1 MKIINICLT
10 GPFTEGYSYQDNLI
24 NKYFSLMGHD
34 CTIIANTKSF
44 KEGKVITVEA
54 ESKVIDYNIKL
65 IRLNNRKNIPKRIAE
80 RFRVYEGLY
89 KKLDEIKPNLI
100 FVHGLQ
106 FLDIK
111 YIANYKKNNPNV
123 KIIVDNHADF
133 SNSATNFISKNILH
147 KIIWK
152 YCAKK
157 IECYT
162 DKFYGV
168 LPSRVDFLVDVYGI
182 DDKKVELLVMGA
194 DDEKIDSIDNK
205 KIKNKFNI
213 QDKDFVIV
221 TGGKIDSAKMQTIL
235 LMKAVQKMQK
245 NIKLIIFGS
254 IADELKEEVKGLI
267 DNEKIYYAG
276 WLNSDQSYEYFSIA
290 DLAVFPGRHS
300 VFWEQVAGMGIPMLV
315 KYWSGTD
322 HVNVN
327 GNCRFIYEDSVDSI
341 ENEINTII
349 EDEEIYRNMNFA
361 AKNNA
366 KTKFLYS
373 NISKKCI
380 EDLSY

>member
-10 GPFTEGYSYQDNLI
+10 GPFTEGYSYQENLM

-34 CTIIANTKSF
+34 CTIIANNKSF
-44 KEGKVITVEA
+44 KEGKIVTVEA
-54 ESKVIDYNIKL
+54 ESKVIDYNIRL
-65 IRLNNRKNIPKRIAE
+65 IRLNHRKDIPKKIAE

-182 DDKKVELLVMGA
+182 DDEKVELLVMGA

-235 LMKAVQKMQK
+235 LMKAVKKIQK

-276 WLNSDQSYEYFSIA
+276 WLNYDQSYEYFSIA

-315 KYWSGTD
+315 KHWSGTD
-322 HVNVN
+322 HINVN

-341 ENEINTII
+341 RNEINTII
-349 EDEEIYRNMNFA
+349 ENKEIYKNMNFA

-380 EDLSY
+380 EDLAY